1 MPILH
6 LHTPI
11 DDHREFLSYLLLK
24 YMPVFG
30 WLTVNQQK
38 FEQQRR
44 LSTGSR
50 RLLLMI
56 RYAVMLKNDAHVRCG
71 AAGQQSKQKGRRHF
85 QWCCQFFFSSLYFIL
100 LLLPDSHPD
109 FNVNLQKSCVRA
121 RLTATT
127 TGETDKL
134 TVEIL
139 SIFNIHGFAYLRNM
153 RDCLICVSI
162 SIDVSAEFA

>member
-1 MPILH
+1 MP
-6 LHTPI
+6 T
-11 DDHREFLSYLLLK
+11 
-24 YMPVFG
+24 
-30 WLTVNQQK
+30 
-38 FEQQRR
+38 
-44 LSTGSR
+44 
-50 RLLLMI
+50 
-56 RYAVMLKNDAHVRCG
+56 CG
-71 AAGQQSKQKGRRHF
+71 AGRPGSNRNRKVVVTF
-85 QWCCQFFFSSLYFIL
+85 NGVANSFFSSLYFIL